1 GLSVIAIVVV
11 TDEEDCSSSSTH
23 HFIPPTYLDPND
35 PLASQPL
42 NLRCY
47 YNQTNNNGDELY
59 PVERYVNGFKA
70 LRPGNENLVVFAAI
84 AGVPPDLVDQAHLSN
99 VDFSNETQRESFY
112 TGLLNDPRMQETI
125 DPASMTVPG
134 TGNLTPS
141 CSSATGKA
149 YPPRRIVQVAKQFG
163 ENAIVQSI
171 CQQDFG
177 PALDVVIDMIGKQL
191 GAVCLSR
198 SLTRDADGLV
208 GCNVY

>member
-1 GLSVIAIVVV
+1 
-11 TDEEDCSSSSTH
+11 
-23 HFIPPTYLDPND
+23 
-35 PLASQPL
+35 
-42 NLRCY
+42 
-47 YNQTNNNGDELY
+47 
-59 PVERYVNGFKA
+59 
-70 LRPGNENLVVFAAI
+70 
-84 AGVPPDLVDQAHLSN
+84 
-99 VDFSNETQRESFY
+99 
-112 TGLLNDPRMQETI
+112 
-125 DPASMTVPG
+125 MTVPG

-171 CQQDFG
+171 CQQDFC

-208 GCNVY
+208 GCNVYWELPKAGQAAGGAPTACGETGWEFLLDPGSGHAQQSDSGGAICKIAQLAVKQQGGSLMPVPTSNAGTLFSQGWFYDDFSDEVKASCTGDTMQRIAFSASAKPPKGVVVKLDCLGELDSDSDAGTNACR